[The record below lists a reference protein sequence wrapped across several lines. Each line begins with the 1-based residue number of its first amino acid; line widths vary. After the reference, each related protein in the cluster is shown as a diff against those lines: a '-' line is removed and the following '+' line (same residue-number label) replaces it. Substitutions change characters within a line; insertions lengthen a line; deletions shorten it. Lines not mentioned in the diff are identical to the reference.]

1 MGRTTLKLDTSG
13 FEELINRFKKLGGDT
28 KPIVEKAL
36 EKVGDEITR
45 DTQAAIAKKN
55 LPQKGIYSKGNTE
68 RSIVKNP
75 KTTWSGEIASI
86 QVGFDYSK
94 PGAGGFLITG
104 TPRMQPDKELNKM
117 YKRKAYMRHIQ
128 EDMIEVV
135 QAEIKERIENG
146 R

>member
-13 FEELINRFKKLGGDT
+13 FEELINRYKKLGGDT
-28 KPIVEKAL
+28 KQIVEKAL
-36 EKVGDEITR
+36 DRVGDEITQ
-45 DTQAAIAKKN
+45 DTQTAVSKKN
-55 LPQKGIYSKGNTE
+55 LPQKGKYSKGNTE

-104 TPRMQPDKELNKM
+104 TPRMQPDRELHKM
-117 YKRKAYMRHIQ
+117 YKQKAYMRHIQ

>member
-55 LPQKGIYSKGNTE
+55 LPQKGIYSK
-68 RSIVKNP
+68 IHFP
-75 KTTWSGEIASI
+75 C
-86 QVGFDYSK
+86 
-94 PGAGGFLITG
+94 
-104 TPRMQPDKELNKM
+104 
-117 YKRKAYMRHIQ
+117 
-128 EDMIEVV
+128 
-135 QAEIKERIENG
+135 
-146 R
+146 

>member
-13 FEELINRFKKLGGDT
+13 FEELINRYKKLGGDT
-28 KPIVEKAL
+28 KQIVEKAL
-36 EKVGDEITR
+36 DKVGDEITQ
-45 DTQAAIAKKN
+45 DTQTAVSKKN
-55 LPQKGIYSKGNTE
+55 LPQKGKYSKGNTE
-68 RSIVKNP
+68 KSIVKNP
-75 KTTWSGEIASI
+75 RTTWSGEIASI

-104 TPRMQPDKELNKM
+104 TPRMQPDRELHKM
-117 YKRKAYMRHIQ
+117 YKQKAYMRHIQ

>member
-13 FEELINRFKKLGGDT
+13 FEELINRYKKLGGDT
-28 KPIVEKAL
+28 KQIVEKAL
-36 EKVGDEITR
+36 DKIGDEITQ
-45 DTQAAIAKKN
+45 DTQTAVSKKN
-55 LPQKGIYSKGNTE
+55 LPQKGKYSKGNTE
-68 RSIVKNP
+68 KSIVKNP
-75 KTTWSGEIASI
+75 RTTWSGEIASI

-104 TPRMQPDKELNKM
+104 TPRMQPDRELHKM
-117 YKRKAYMRHIQ
+117 YKQKAYMRHIQ

>member
-13 FEELINRFKKLGGDT
+13 FEELMNQYKRLGGDA
-28 KPIVEKAL
+28 KQIVEKAL
-36 EKVGDEITR
+36 EKVGDEIAR
-45 DTQAAIAKKN
+45 DTEAAVAKKN
-55 LPQKGIYSKGNTE
+55 LPQKGMYSKGYTE
-68 RSIVKNP
+68 KSIVKNP

-104 TPRMQPDKELNKM
+104 TPRMQPDRALNKM
-117 YKRKAYMRHIQ
+117 YKQKAYMRHIQ
-128 EDMIEVV
+128 EDMMEVV
-135 QAEIKERIENG
+135 QAAIKERLENG